1 MEADRL
7 VKLFMNYDY
16 ESFWFEELPNLIQ
29 DILFKEYNPSQFLN
43 ENHYSSPK
51 KSPYVKITFLL
62 PCGLP

>member
-16 ESFWFEELPNLIQ
+16 ESFWFKDIIQ
-29 DILFKEYNPSQFLN
+29 DILFKDYNPSQFLN
-43 ENHYSSPK
+43 KIHYSSPK
-51 KSPYVKITFLL
+51 KSPYVNITFLL